1 MCDAMEDYKSIF
13 ENKLAEL
20 KERQDRVIL
29 EAVYYFQALSEIHT
43 ERCEIKNKLF
53 YLNREEEK
61 NARNSK
67 KQYLIILDDEMIGKF
82 TALIS
87 GLKFIEVQAMGL
99 KDSPNFQAVVIPAP
113 VVPVEEKPSDNQ

>member
-1 MCDAMEDYKSIF
+1 MILNESWTMNLIKREEITMCDAMEDYKSIL

-61 NARNSK
+61 NARNS
-67 KQYLIILDDEMIGKF
+67 
-82 TALIS
+82 
-87 GLKFIEVQAMGL
+87 
-99 KDSPNFQAVVIPAP
+99 
-113 VVPVEEKPSDNQ
+113 